1 MKNLY
6 EDYQNKFYKQKRNK
20 KNLNPWQS
28 AQETKE
34 GRHKLSNYQK
44 KYKWKQWANIFH
56 SLAWQQG
63 MALIFK
69 KLPVKTLYKRKL
81 KQRDANDLK
90 WQGIHTLQK

>member
-6 EDYQNKFYKQKRNK
+6 EDYQKKFYKQKRNK

-44 KYKWKQWANIFH
+44 KYK
-56 SLAWQQG
+56 
-63 MALIFK
+63 
-69 KLPVKTLYKRKL
+69 
-81 KQRDANDLK
+81 
-90 WQGIHTLQK
+90 